1 MRTLK
6 TRCSATDVAKYAGDT
21 IIIEKT
27 EIEDTGWFPPDDL
40 PPIPPKITIARQ
52 LIDWFV
58 ALQRGRQ

>member
-1 MRTLK
+1 MRILK

-27 EIEDTGWFPPDDL
+27 VIEDAGWFPSNT

-58 ALQRGRQ
+58 TLQWGRK